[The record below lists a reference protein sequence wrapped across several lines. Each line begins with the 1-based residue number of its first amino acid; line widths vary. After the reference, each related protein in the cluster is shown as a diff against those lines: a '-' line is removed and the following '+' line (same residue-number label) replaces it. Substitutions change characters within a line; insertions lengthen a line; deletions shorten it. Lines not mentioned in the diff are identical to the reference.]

1 MDRVLNKAG
10 TNITGSL
17 ALGIRNDTLQVSS
30 TYESQKKYIVVSNG
44 KFLLLQVKSKEE
56 WEI

>member
-30 TYESQKKYIVVSNG
+30 TYESQKKYILVSNG
-44 KFLLLQVKSKEE
+44 KFLSLQVKSKEE
-56 WEI
+56 